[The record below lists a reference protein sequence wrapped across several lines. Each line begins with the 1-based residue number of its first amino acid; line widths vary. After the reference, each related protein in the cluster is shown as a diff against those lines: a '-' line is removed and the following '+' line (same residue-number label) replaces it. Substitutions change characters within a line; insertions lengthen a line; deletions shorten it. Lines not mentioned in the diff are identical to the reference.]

1 MGRFYGLTRCPER
14 VLEQWMN
21 PKCPSRFAAGQ
32 VDVLKEETVMTK
44 HNLRRYFL
52 FCAVVMTFQFV
63 LPGLLVAAEPAK
75 IVQAQAIL
83 TVSESKRLI
92 AKAVKEMPIVKNA
105 LTNGMVIIVKGTTN
119 AYVAEEITGKKIE
132 KAAFVRGRIQPAK
145 GGKIL
150 PDVQAVPEVVLEKG
164 KVVDLPLAEAVKKLK
179 QGDVVIKGA
188 NALDHKNKLAGV
200 NIAAPDGGTTGV
212 IMPYVV
218 ARKAYLVIP
227 VGLEKLVA
235 GDLVDLTLKMR
246 EPLES
251 LNGLQS
257 MFLLTGEI
265 VTELEAVSILT
276 GATAFQCSAGGIG
289 GAEGSVWLVFRGTM
303 EQVTEALKLVQS
315 IQGEPPYIE

>member
-1 MGRFYGLTRCPER
+1 MP
-14 VLEQWMN
+14 
-21 PKCPSRFAAGQ
+21 
-32 VDVLKEETVMTK
+32 K
-44 HNLRRYFL
+44 HNLSRCFL
-52 FCAVVMTFQFV
+52 VCAVVVTFYLI
-63 LPGLLVAAEPAK
+63 LPGLLAAAEPAR

-119 AYVAEEITGKKIE
+119 AYVAEEITGKEIE
-132 KAAFVRGRIQPAK
+132 KAAFVRGRIQPSK
-145 GGKIL
+145 GGKRL
-150 PDVQAVPEVVLEKG
+150 PDVTALPDIVLEKG

-179 QGDVVIKGA
+179 PGDVVIKGA
-188 NALDHKNKLAGV
+188 NALDHKNKLAAV

-212 IMPYVV
+212 TMPYIV

-246 EPLES
+246 QPIES

-265 VTELEAVSILT
+265 VTELEAISILT

-289 GAEGSVWLVFRGTM
+289 GAEGSVWLVFRGTV